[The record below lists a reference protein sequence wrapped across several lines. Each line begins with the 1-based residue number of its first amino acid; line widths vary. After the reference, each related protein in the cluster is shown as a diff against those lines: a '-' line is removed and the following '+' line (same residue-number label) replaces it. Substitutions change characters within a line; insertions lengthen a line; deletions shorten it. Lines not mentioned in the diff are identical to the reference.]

1 MSKRSNWALP
11 YFIFLVLFVVLPLV
25 LIVVYALQDGNGGF
39 TLSNVS
45 RFFTDSDALSTF
57 AVSIEVAVENTLIC
71 LLLGYPAAYILADRN
86 LNKSAVTVILFILPM
101 WINALMRTLATA
113 ELFNVFGFT
122 LGKGTLLFGMVYDYL
137 PFMIYPI
144 YNVLLKMD
152 KSYSEAAADL
162 GATPIQVFGK
172 VTLPLSMPGIS
183 SGILMVFMP
192 TVSTFAIS
200 EFLTNNKIKLFGTII
215 QENINSSMW
224 NYGAALSLI
233 MLVIIGLTTILL
245 GGDEREV
252 QDTGTG
258 LYLAASGAPLRTDR
272 VHRDIL
278 LHRGQ
283 DTRELDG
290 ILLRTLQE
298 HILRRS
304 QRRSRPHGRHQEH
317 PYHCVHRRC
326 CLNLARNC
334 LGHRNIQPQGKE
346 EEDNPVPEQHSDDQP

>member
-1 MSKRSNWALP
+1 MSKRSNWAIP

-25 LIVVYALQDGNGGF
+25 LIVVYALQDGNGSF
-39 TLSNVS
+39 TLSNVT

-57 AVSIEVAVENTLIC
+57 AVSVEVAIENTLIC
-71 LLLGYPAAYILADRN
+71 LLLGYPAAYILADKN

-122 LGKGTLLFGMVYDYL
+122 LGKGTILFGMVYDYL

-152 KSYSEAAADL
+152 KSYAEAASDL
-162 GATPIQVFGK
+162 GATPVQVFGK
-172 VTLPLSMPGIS
+172 VTLPLSMPGIF

-252 QDTGTG
+252 EGGT
-258 LYLAASGAPLRTDR
+258 
-272 VHRDIL
+272 I
-278 LHRGQ
+278 
-283 DTRELDG
+283 
-290 ILLRTLQE
+290 
-298 HILRRS
+298 
-304 QRRSRPHGRHQEH
+304 
-317 PYHCVHRRC
+317 
-326 CLNLARNC
+326 
-334 LGHRNIQPQGKE
+334 
-346 EEDNPVPEQHSDDQP
+346 